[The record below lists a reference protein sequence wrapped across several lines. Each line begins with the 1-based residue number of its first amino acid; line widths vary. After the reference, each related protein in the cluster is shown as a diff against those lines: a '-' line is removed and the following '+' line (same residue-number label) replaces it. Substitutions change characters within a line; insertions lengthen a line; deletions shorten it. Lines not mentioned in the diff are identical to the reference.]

1 MNPLLKELLQHSE
14 NRICADCGE
23 RAPRWCSIN
32 LGVIICA
39 ECAGLH
45 RKLGTHISFVQSL
58 SLDVLKDEWV
68 QQLLARGNA
77 AGAERFEASL
87 PRSWSKPEALSSGGD
102 RIDSASAYHL
112 EQYIRAKYEH
122 QLFTKEGA
130 EVSES
135 PFSHR
140 FTVLLRRQGGEPF
153 GLYPSKSA
161 LCHGSLRLRAD
172 PASGT
177 AAEQWNLAQ
186 NNPMLRLREG
196 DYVVRVNASA
206 SGSEGGPGALKQL
219 REELQVVLEVERL
232 RPPEFLSYAWMVPAA
247 YLFFNPAKL
256 SSVPGLLEK
265 HIGREMELFLQICS
279 KYASQSEDWEDVLQI
294 LATAP
299 GSSRNAALIAKAGP
313 SSAGRGQA
321 SALRAW

>member
-1 MNPLLKELLQHSE
+1 MNPLLKELLQRPE
-14 NRICADCGE
+14 NRTCADCGE
-23 RAPRWCSIN
+23 RAPRWCSIS

-58 SLDVLKDEWV
+58 SLDALKDEWV

-87 PRSWSKPEALSSGGD
+87 PGSWTKPEALSSGGD
-102 RIDSASAYHL
+102 RIDPASAYHL

-122 QLFTKEGA
+122 KLFTTEGA

-135 PFSHR
+135 PFSRR

-161 LCHGSLRLRAD
+161 LRHGSLQLRAD
-172 PASGT
+172 PAPGT

-186 NNPMLRLREG
+186 NNPMLRLR
-196 DYVVRVNASA
+196 
-206 SGSEGGPGALKQL
+206 
-219 REELQVVLEVERL
+219 
-232 RPPEFLSYAWMVPAA
+232 VPAA
-247 YLFFNPAKL
+247 A
-256 SSVPGLLEK
+256 
-265 HIGREMELFLQICS
+265 
-279 KYASQSEDWEDVLQI
+279 
-294 LATAP
+294 
-299 GSSRNAALIAKAGP
+299 
-313 SSAGRGQA
+313 
-321 SALRAW
+321 